1 MEKALLSCLVFAFCS
16 LGLGDNCPWPNG
28 TDKAFHWWQDPSN
41 YFTVYDAQISD
52 LNGKLLS
59 ANTAKLDNLEN
70 FEI

>member
-1 MEKALLSCLVFAFCS
+1 MEKALLSCLIFAFCS

-41 YFTVYDAQISD
+41 YFTVYDAHIFD
-52 LNGKLLS
+52 LNGKLLPG
-59 ANTAKLDNLEN
+59 NTAKLDNLEN